1 MFSCV
6 FFFSISSSGGIY
18 FSFTF
23 YMIYLNCV
31 FYSKR
36 TWQTNM
42 KRKTYRSKKR
52 KKYIRLGETL
62 IRIQ

>member
-1 MFSCV
+1 MLLFFNSTFSKIIKRS
-6 FFFSISSSGGIY
+6 FISLNSI
-18 FSFTF
+18 
-23 YMIYLNCV
+23 L
-31 FYSKR
+31 YSKR

-52 KKYIRLGETL
+52 KKYIRIGETL

>member
-1 MFSCV
+1 ML
-6 FFFSISSSGGIY
+6 ISLNS
-18 FSFTF
+18 TF
-23 YMIYLNCV
+23 LKCIRRNFLTLNGV
-31 FYSKR
+31 LYAKR

-52 KKYIRLGETL
+52 KKFIRLGETL

>member
-1 MFSCV
+1 M
-6 FFFSISSSGGIY
+6 FFFCNKNL
-18 FSFTF
+18 
-23 YMIYLNCV
+23 LNCMRSFITLNGV
-31 FYSKR
+31 LYAKR

>member
-1 MFSCV
+1 MLNFANSV
-6 FFFSISSSGGIY
+6 FLKHIRRHFLSLNSI
-18 FSFTF
+18 
-23 YMIYLNCV
+23 L
-31 FYSKR
+31 YSKR

-52 KKYIRLGETL
+52 KKYIRVGETL

>member
-1 MFSCV
+1 M
-6 FFFSISSSGGIY
+6 FFFCNKNLLKY
-18 FSFTF
+18 MRRSFIT
-23 YMIYLNCV
+23 LNGV
-31 FYSKR
+31 LYAKR

>member
-1 MFSCV
+1 MYTFLN
-6 FFFSISSSGGIY
+6 IR
-18 FSFTF
+18 FTKLF
-23 YMIYLNCV
+23 RRDFLTLNSML
-31 FYSKR
+31 YSKR

-52 KKYIRLGETL
+52 KKYIRLGETI

>member
-1 MFSCV
+1 ML
-6 FFFSISSSGGIY
+6 FFFDLAFLKNIRRNFISLNSI
-18 FSFTF
+18 
-23 YMIYLNCV
+23 L
-31 FYSKR
+31 YSKR

-52 KKYIRLGETL
+52 KKYIRIGETL

>member
-1 MFSCV
+1 MFVPFDLALTNHIRRS
-6 FFFSISSSGGIY
+6 FLTLSGV
-18 FSFTF
+18 
-23 YMIYLNCV
+23 LLA
-31 FYSKR
+31 KR

>member
-1 MFSCV
+1 MLLSFNLTITKHINRY
-6 FFFSISSSGGIY
+6 FLTLSGA
-18 FSFTF
+18 
-23 YMIYLNCV
+23 LLA
-31 FYSKR
+31 KR

-52 KKYIRLGETL
+52 KKFIRLKETL